1 MKAIFTLREINFA
14 MGFANSN
21 TRRNNAI
28 MFLESQG
35 VKPHVFCN
43 GGKMN
48 RYYYSGPAVA
58 KVLGITLK
66 ELNYLVAKNK
76 ERVER
81 K

>member
-1 MKAIFTLREINFA
+1 MKAIFTLRDINFA

-35 VKPHVFCN
+35 VKPRVFCN

-58 KVLGITLK
+58 KVLGISLD
-66 ELNYLVAKNK
+66 ELNELVRKN
-76 ERVER
+76 R
-81 K
+81 KGNED